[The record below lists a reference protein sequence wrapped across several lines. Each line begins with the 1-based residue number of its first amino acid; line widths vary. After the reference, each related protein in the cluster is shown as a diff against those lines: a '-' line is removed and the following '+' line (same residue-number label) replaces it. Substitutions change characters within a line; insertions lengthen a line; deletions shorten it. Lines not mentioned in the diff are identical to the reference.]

1 MSLSELVNNSHISS
15 IVPKSTDSFHIY
27 PLKRQGHKPDI
38 NSLSQ
43 GVQNHVSTG
52 TKKLSKTINTIQVVS
67 FFFYSRFKI
76 IKFIVDLP

>member
-27 PLKRQGHKPDI
+27 PLKRQGHKPDL
-38 NSLSQ
+38 NSLLQ
-43 GVQNHVSTG
+43 GVQNHVLTG
-52 TKKLSKTINTIQVVS
+52 TKNYPRLLALFRKCH
-67 FFFYSRFKI
+67 FFHSRFKV